1 MPSGAQFPS
10 IHWTFTPGHRISVQD
25 PRIKVT
31 MCEFERW
38 HGRPHQSGEASVQK
52 EFDWN
57 MIAALNF
64 QVPIMVQ
71 LEFLCFNLLNDF
83 VVTMALSLKFYLI
96 VASSPNLHRNKATR
110 RLRKGTKDVLAEE
123 YCGHHDKAWLASE
136 KDSIGSPYNQQGIS
150 LCL

>member
-1 MPSGAQFPS
+1 M
-10 IHWTFTPGHRISVQD
+10 
-25 PRIKVT
+25 
-31 MCEFERW
+31 
-38 HGRPHQSGEASVQK
+38 QK

-123 YCGHHDKAWLASE
+123 YCGHHDKA
-136 KDSIGSPYNQQGIS
+136 
-150 LCL
+150 